1 LSDQGSGKIVI
12 ELFNSHILSNEAL
25 LKLNKINKVY
35 LNLQVKYLTFQGL
48 SDNLKHIFVGKVESV
63 KKFSYKDAGVD
74 IEKGDAF
81 VQAIKPMVESTF
93 RPEVLTKIGGF
104 AGCVSLNLE
113 RYKKPILVSS
123 TDGVGTKLKIAFMMN
138 RHDTVGIDLVA
149 MCVNDIVVC
158 GAKPLF
164 FLDYL
169 ATSKLDT
176 QKSIKVVSGIVKGCI
191 EADCSLVGGET
202 AEMPGFYKK
211 GDYDLAG
218 FAVGIVED
226 SQLID
231 GSSVTV
237 GDKIVGIASSG
248 LHSNGFSLVRKLVF
262 DQHKMELDERI
273 EEIGGALGQELL
285 RPTRIY
291 VKTILNLTR
300 DFKIGGIAHITG
312 GGITGNLP
320 RVIPRGCKAIL
331 RKGTWEI
338 PPIFTFLKEKGN
350 VPEEEM
356 FRTFNNG
363 IGMILVVRSK
373 DVQEI
378 STRLH
383 SLGEK
388 AFIIGEVGKTER
400 EQEKIMLV

>member
-1 LSDQGSGKIVI
+1 MK
-12 ELFNSHILSNEAL
+12 
-25 LKLNKINKVY
+25 KL
-35 LNLQVKYLTFQGL
+35 
-48 SDNLKHIFVGKVESV
+48 
-63 KKFSYKDAGVD
+63 SYKDAGVD

-93 RPEVLTKIGGF
+93 RPEVLSKIGGF

-123 TDGVGTKLKIAFMMN
+123 TDGVGTKLKIAFLMN
-138 RHDTVGIDLVA
+138 RHYTIGIDLVA
-149 MCVNDIVVC
+149 MCVNDIVVS

-164 FLDYL
+164 LLDYL
-169 ATSKLDT
+169 ATSKLDAEKST
-176 QKSIKVVSGIVKGCI
+176 QVVSGIVKGCV
-191 EADCSLVGGET
+191 EADCSLIGGET

-211 GDYDLAG
+211 GEYDLAG

-237 GDKIVGIASSG
+237 GDKIIGIASSG
-248 LHSNGFSLVRKLVF
+248 LHSNGYSLVRKLLI
-262 DQHKMELDERI
+262 DRHKMKLEKRV
-273 EEIGGALGQELL
+273 EEIGEVLGEALL

-300 DFKIGGIAHITG
+300 DFNIGGIAHITG

-320 RVIPRGCKAIL
+320 RVIPKGCKAVV
-331 RKGTWEI
+331 RKRAWEI
-338 PPIFTFLKEKGN
+338 PPIFGFLKEKGN
-350 VPEEEM
+350 IPEEEM
-356 FRTFNNG
+356 LRTFNNG

-378 STRLH
+378 SARLH

-400 EQEKIMLV
+400 EQEKIELV